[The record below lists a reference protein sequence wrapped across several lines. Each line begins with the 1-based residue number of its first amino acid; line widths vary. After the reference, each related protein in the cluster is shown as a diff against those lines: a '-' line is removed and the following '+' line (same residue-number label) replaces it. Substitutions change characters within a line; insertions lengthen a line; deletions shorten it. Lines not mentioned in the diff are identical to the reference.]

1 MKTARPIL
9 WRTLPIPLALFAL
22 LFTTTGYVVDIEE
35 KRLRDLQRGQ
45 VLMHASATR
54 ARLESELNA
63 TLYITTGL
71 TGYITINPKLTDQRD
86 VQKVLQTLFLS
97 GHHLRNI
104 GLAPNNILTHVF
116 PLEGNK
122 SAIGLN
128 YRQHAEQWPAVER
141 AINSRNTVLAGPVQ
155 LVQGGI
161 GLISRTP
168 VFMDND
174 RYWGI
179 LSLVIDIDSLFSAA
193 GVHADDGQISLAL
206 RGEDGLGVAG
216 ATFFGKD
223 ELFGYNPVLL
233 SLTIPGGKWQMAA
246 VPTDG
251 WDSHQQ
257 HLAYFRIFAALISL
271 LLATML
277 WVILVDRRAIKHIA
291 LHDPLTGL
299 ANRRLFDERLNYTL
313 LQRQRQQHPFALLS
327 LDLNGFKPIND
338 QFGHKAG
345 DIVLR
350 EVGRRINSVI
360 RQEDTLARVGGD
372 EFMIILPSTT
382 DSLGALKVAEKI
394 RQAFNAPFTYIGNEL
409 TLSTSIGAS
418 LYPLDGENTDE
429 LLRAADQAM
438 YAEKKRHKTEESPSH
453 D

>member
-22 LFTTTGYVVDIEE
+22 LFTTTSYVVDIEE
-35 KRLRDLQRGQ
+35 KRLKDLQRGQ
-45 VLMHASATR
+45 VLMQASATR
-54 ARLESELNA
+54 ARLESELNS

-71 TGYITINPKLTDQRD
+71 TGYITINPRLTDKRD
-86 VQKVLQTLFLS
+86 VQKVLQTLFRS

-116 PLEGNK
+116 PLEGNEK
-122 SAIGLN
+122 AIGLN

-141 AINSRNTVLAGPVQ
+141 AITSRNTVLAGPVQ
-155 LVQGGI
+155 LVQGGT

-168 VFMDND
+168 VFLEGD

-193 GVHADDGQISLAL
+193 GMQAEDGQISIAL
-206 RGEDGLGVAG
+206 RGEDGMGVAG

-233 SLTIPGGKWQMAA
+233 NLTIPGGRWQLAA
-246 VPTDG
+246 VPSHG
-251 WDSHQQ
+251 WDSNRQ
-257 HLAYFRIFAALISL
+257 HLVYFRIFAALISL

-291 LHDPLTGL
+291 LHDPLTEL
-299 ANRRLFDERLNYTL
+299 ANRRLFDERLSYTL
-313 LQRQRQQHPFALLS
+313 LQKQRQQQPFALLS

-382 DSLGALKVAEKI
+382 DSLGALKVVEKI
-394 RQAFNAPFTYIGNEL
+394 RQVFNTPFTYIGNEL

-418 LYPLDGENTDE
+418 LYPLDGDNTDK

-438 YAEKKRHKTEESPSH
+438 YAAKKRHKAEKSQPSE
-453 D
+453 